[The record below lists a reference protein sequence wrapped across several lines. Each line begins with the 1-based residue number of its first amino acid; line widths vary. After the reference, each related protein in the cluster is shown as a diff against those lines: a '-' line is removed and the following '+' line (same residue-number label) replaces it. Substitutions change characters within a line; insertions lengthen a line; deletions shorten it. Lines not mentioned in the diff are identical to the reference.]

1 MPRPDPPEVSS
12 GSNLSS
18 IDEGGTGGERQR
30 KTPKGLRHIEKASKR
45 FVLDPVMK
53 LMTDSNG
60 EENEKEVSPRT
71 AAPFRCFAG
80 AGTF

>member
-45 FVLDPVMK
+45 FVLDP
-53 LMTDSNG
+53 
-60 EENEKEVSPRT
+60 
-71 AAPFRCFAG
+71 
-80 AGTF
+80 